1 MNILFVNDKPFNP
14 RFGGIERVTDLIV
27 RELLNYGYNIYY
39 LSGRVLNAGI
49 MDYDYPA
56 KVYLL
61 PEHGFFTS
69 NVNKEYYKKILAE
82 LKIDIVINQRGTFD
96 FMDCVLGYGDV
107 KTISV
112 VHSVIDSSV
121 ICYFHSRQET
131 LQWKI
136 KNFVKQ
142 CINPLY
148 VYIKKKQLYKG
159 LYNHYKELVQKKST
173 IVVLSNSYAND
184 LYAFLNPIKPKVRVI
199 GNPCVIHNEIIDY
212 NKKEKIILFVG
223 RLCSA
228 EKQPIRL
235 VQVWNRLYKQH
246 PDWKL
251 VFVGDGPARSQM
263 EKYIKKHDVPRVFFE
278 GSQNDVAEYYR
289 KASFVCL
296 TSNYEGWGMTLT
308 EGMSYGCIPVTFN
321 SYGAAT
327 DIVDDGVN
335 GCLVSP
341 FSIEE
346 YACRLSE
353 LMSDAKKRED
363 MATEA
368 LKKVRDFELKNVVDK
383 WKSLIDSLS

>member
-14 RFGGIERVTDLIV
+14 QFGGIERVTDLIV
-27 RELLNYGYNIYY
+27 KELLRYGYEIYY
-39 LSGRVLNAGI
+39 LSGKVLDSGI
-49 MDYDYPA
+49 MDYDYPV
-56 KVYLL
+56 KVYQL
-61 PEHGFFTS
+61 PEYGFFTS
-69 NVNKEYYKKILAE
+69 KINVEYYKRILEE
-82 LKIDIVINQRGTFD
+82 LEINVVINQRGSFN
-96 FMDCVLGYGDV
+96 FMDCVLGYKNV
-107 KTISV
+107 RTISV

-131 LQWKI
+131 LQWRI

-142 CINPLY
+142 CVYPLY
-148 VYIKKKQLYKG
+148 VYVKKKQLYKE
-159 LYNHYKELVQKKST
+159 LYNHYKNLVEKKST

-184 LYAFLNPIKPKVRVI
+184 LYTFLNPIKPIIRVI
-199 GNPCVIHNEIIDY
+199 GNPCVIHNEMIDY

-235 VQVWNRLYKQH
+235 VKVWKKLYKQY

-251 VFVGDGPARSQM
+251 VFVGDGAAKYTM
-263 EKYIKKHDVPRVFFE
+263 ENFIKKHDIERVIFE
-278 GSQNDVAEYYR
+278 GQQNDVEEYYK
-289 KASFVCL
+289 KASFICL

-308 EGMSYGCIPVTFN
+308 EGMSYGCIPITFN

-327 DIVDDGVN
+327 DIVNDGVN
-335 GCLVSP
+335 GCLISP
-341 FSIEE
+341 FSIKK

-353 LMSDAKKRED
+353 LMSDAKKREY

-368 LKKVRDFELKNVVDK
+368 FKNVKKFELKNVVDK
-383 WKSLIDSLS
+383 WKSLLDSLS